1 MRGVIVPIIALY
13 NWDNTILDGL
23 KVPTNADLDPNIE
36 YISNHPTL
44 SSSDLREELLA
55 QLGEMTPV
63 YNKPDI
69 FKRQVEVWAR
79 IHKPEW
85 TKLWQSTIYKYNPI
99 WNKDG
104 TYTETLDRSGNN
116 TGKSSGSNSGKD
128 TTGYGRVDT
137 HNVTGYDTNS
147 FSPSSQDV
155 AGGSDTRNSSGSYS
169 DNSSGSYA
177 DKQTLTRTEHGN
189 IGVTTTQQM
198 MKEERETA
206 VFNVYD
212 FIIEAFKERFC
223 IMIY

>member
-1 MRGVIVPIIALY
+1 MAGVIVPLIALY
-13 NWDNTILDGL
+13 NWDSTIFDGL
-23 KVPTNADLDPNIE
+23 KVPTAADLNPDIE
-36 YISNHPTL
+36 YISPIPAL
-44 SSSDLREELLA
+44 SDADLLDELLA

-69 FKRQVEVWAR
+69 FKSQVEVWAR

-85 TKLWQSTIYKYNPI
+85 TKLWQTTIYKYNPI

-116 TGKSSGSNSGKD
+116 TGKSSGNNSGKD

-137 HNVTGYDTNS
+137 HNVTGYNTNS

-169 DNSSGSYA
+169 DNSSGSYS

-198 MKEERETA
+198 MKEEREAA
-206 VFNVYD
+206 VFNLYD
-212 FIIEAFKERFC
+212 FIIEAFKKRFC